1 MEESDAV
8 SCSWCFTLLHF
19 QARPFASRGPTI
31 VARPLR
37 KSERLNFSSGS
48 SMGNHQSDSDKA
60 RFEEKKHLM
69 MHDLSHLS
77 LVLAI
82 VI

>member
-1 MEESDAV
+1 
-8 SCSWCFTLLHF
+8 
-19 QARPFASRGPTI
+19 
-31 VARPLR
+31 
-37 KSERLNFSSGS
+37 
-48 SMGNHQSDSDKA
+48 MGNHQSDSDKA